1 VPRAGRSL
9 ELLVH
14 GLEQLLAKTPVEI
27 RSPDYI
33 TGKNT
38 KIRREVDVSL
48 RSQVGSVDVLVI
60 IECRD
65 RGKSQGGTWIEQLA
79 SKREDVG
86 ANKAVAV
93 SATGFSPG
101 ARNLARAKQVDL
113 RSLEEL
119 EADVV
124 FDWLHAQT
132 VEHRSRHVDLAGASI
147 DLSEQVTEIDSARL
161 ASILESIDRMRIPHE
176 GLRQD
181 DRIFVHKADLSMV
194 SIDDILIM
202 MPDSGARFDARFPDL
217 LPGEKRRTILT
228 IGFGDEPKFAVPI
241 PSGLHDINLIAIEG
255 YFYYDERPVP
265 IRRYLYRTDSGTI
278 TENAEVTIG
287 SEESRVTLGF
297 HATPDGSTLGLSVR
311 STGDPLTGGIDLAFE
326 VTQPVTSEG

>member
-14 GLEQLLAKTPVEI
+14 GLEQLLAKAPVEI

-33 TGKNT
+33 TGKIT
-38 KIRREVDVSL
+38 KRRREVDVSL

-65 RGKSQGGTWIEQLA
+65 RGKPQDVTWIEQLA

-86 ANKAVAV
+86 ADKAVAV

-101 ARNLARAKQVDL
+101 ARNLARSKQVDL

-124 FDWLHAQT
+124 FDWLYAQT
-132 VEHRSRHVDLAGASI
+132 VEHRMRHVDVAGVSI
-147 DLSEQVTEIDSARL
+147 DLAEQVTEIASARL
-161 ASILESIDRMRIPHE
+161 ASILESIDRMGIPHK

-181 DRIFVHKADLSMV
+181 DRLLVHKADLTMV
-194 SIDDILIM
+194 SIDDILFM
-202 MPDSGARFDARFPDL
+202 MPGFGARFDARFPDL
-217 LPGEKRRTILT
+217 PPGEKRRTILT
-228 IGFGDEPKFAVPI
+228 IGFGDQPKFAVAVP
-241 PSGLHDINLIAIEG
+241 PGLYDINSIAIDG
-255 YFYYDERPVP
+255 YFSYEECLVP
-265 IRRYLYRTDSGTI
+265 IRRYLYSTDSGAI
-278 TENAEVTIG
+278 TENAEVTIESG
-287 SEESRVTLGF
+287 ESRVTLGF

-311 STGDPLTGGIDLAFE
+311 STGDPLPGRIDLAFE
-326 VTQPVTSEG
+326 IDPTRDHEG

>member
-9 ELLVH
+9 ELLVQ
-14 GLEQLLAKTPVEI
+14 GLEQLLARAPVEI

-33 TGKNT
+33 AGKIT
-38 KIRREVDVSL
+38 KSRREVDVSL

-65 RGKSQGGTWIEQLA
+65 RGKSQDVTWIEQLA

-86 ANKAVAV
+86 ADKAVAV

-101 ARNLARAKQVDL
+101 ARNLARSKQVDL

-124 FDWLHAQT
+124 FDWLFAQA
-132 VEHRSRHVDLAGASI
+132 VEHRMRHVDVTGASI
-147 DLSEQVTEIDSARL
+147 DVAEQVTEIDSARL
-161 ASILESIDRMRIPHE
+161 ASILERIDRMRIPHE
-176 GLRQD
+176 GLSQD
-181 DRIFVHKADLSMV
+181 DRVFVHKADLTMV
-194 SIDDILIM
+194 SIHDILIM
-202 MPDSGARFDARFPDL
+202 MPGFGVRFDARFPDL
-217 LPGEKRRTILT
+217 PPGEKRRTILT
-228 IGFGDEPKFAVPI
+228 IGFGDDPKFAVAVP
-241 PSGLHDINLIAIEG
+241 PGLYDINSIAIDG
-255 YFYYDERPVP
+255 YFYYDEYSVP

-278 TENAEVTIG
+278 TENAEVTIE

-311 STGDPLTGGIDLAFE
+311 STGDPLPGGIDLAFE
-326 VTQPVTSEG
+326 VDPTCDHEG